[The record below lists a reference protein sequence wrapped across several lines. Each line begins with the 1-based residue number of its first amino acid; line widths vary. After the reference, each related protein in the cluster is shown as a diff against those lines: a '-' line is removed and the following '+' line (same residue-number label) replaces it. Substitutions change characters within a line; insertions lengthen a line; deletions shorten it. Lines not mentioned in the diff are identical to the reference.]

1 MRMHNSC
8 RRRSEQTTK
17 LLLIENPFFTVNL
30 YLRSYIGVLLIG
42 NRCVV
47 IKQRACSSVSIQKTK
62 SEKQKKKKNKEEWI
76 VTVWRQELPVA
87 NCLKFVDG
95 KTKTGR
101 NNQETGG
108 IVRGFSSWSKAL
120 LSCSYHLKKQ

>member
-47 IKQRACSSVSIQKTK
+47 IKQRVCSSVCIRKTK
-62 SEKQKKKKNKEEWI
+62 SEKQKRKKI
-76 VTVWRQELPVA
+76 
-87 NCLKFVDG
+87 
-95 KTKTGR
+95 
-101 NNQETGG
+101 
-108 IVRGFSSWSKAL
+108 
-120 LSCSYHLKKQ
+120 KKSES